1 MLPGPCSKHLGNRT
15 LLELNQLIR
24 DKKVISHVFLRIFR
38 CSILNLDG
46 YPYSQNKLTKQE
58 VHITLD
64 KARLILDEGYLNL
77 DAHI

>member
-1 MLPGPCSKHLGNRT
+1 M
-15 LLELNQLIR
+15 
-24 DKKVISHVFLRIFR
+24 ISHVFLRIFR

-46 YPYSQNKLTKQE
+46 YPYSQNKLTEQE

-77 DAHI
+77 DADI